1 LNSTAAVKPPV
12 KGCAS
17 TACSQLAAANSQ
29 PLGHRRALFTAPVLT
44 TADGY
49 NVYRWSEGGVA
60 YWAVSDLAAGELD
73 TLVTLFRTTPPE
85 Q

>member
-1 LNSTAAVKPPV
+1 MTGVPDVKH
-12 KGCAS
+12 AD
-17 TACSQLAAANSQ
+17 A
-29 PLGHRRALFTAPVLT
+29 APVLS
-44 TADGY
+44 TANGY
-49 NVYRWSEGGVA
+49 NVYRWTEGGVA